1 MLKRL
6 LTTAG
11 AVARGVVNTLM
22 AEPGTVVELGVGDR
36 APDFTLPGSDGQIYR
51 LSALSGAPAV
61 VVAWFPKAFT
71 GG

>member
-1 MLKRL
+1 VLKRL
-6 LTTAG
+6 LTTVA

-22 AEPGTVVELGVGDR
+22 AEQGTVVELGVGDR
-36 APDFTLPGSDGQIYR
+36 APDFSMPGSDHRIYR
-51 LSALSGAPAV
+51 LSELSGATV